1 MKKINRLPVSIII
14 PTLGYPWL
22 LKTINKIYQGSNLP
36 SELIIVLPKK
46 NYFNCSK
53 IRITFKNKLNIKF
66 IFSKKKNQIY
76 QRILGFKS
84 AKYKYILQMDD
95 DVFLSKT
102 ALFKLYSFIKNR
114 KKIAVAPRYVE
125 NGTNSI
131 IYHKPKNFILKFY
144 HFLINSFEGYSPG
157 KIALSGFNYADE
169 SRKKGYRQIDWL
181 SGGAVLHDKKN
192 LVLKNYYPYKFER
205 SICEDILHSLILRKK
220 GIKLIKL
227 FDAAVYAKPSSRIN
241 ASNSLIKIFK
251 NIYQEIKIRF
261 YIVERFNLS
270 KFYMFN
276 YYIIFV
282 LRIIL
287 VKIKKKL
294 SL

>member
-22 LKTINKIYQGSNLP
+22 PKTINKIYQGSNLP

-46 NYFNCSK
+46 NYFNYSK
-53 IRITFKNKLNIKF
+53 LRITFKNKLNIKF

-84 AKYKYILQMDD
+84 AKYKYQNEIIKL
-95 DVFLSKT
+95 VF
-102 ALFKLYSFIKNR
+102 FKNR

-169 SRKKGYRQIDWL
+169 SQKKGYRQIDWL

-287 VKIKKKL
+287 VYIKKKL